1 MTKEQ
6 FTSATPFYIGR
17 KMYNGDSTYYFDNNS
32 IVRQIR
38 SSEDNRVILESYEC
52 NVVKIGRT
60 QFTVFTYVMGKH
72 VKAKLKFADLVPFED
87 QGPKYDGAGFTI
99 EDRGEDPE
107 ELTHHCD
114 DLSCNC
120 SI

>member
-17 KMYNGDSTYYFDNNS
+17 KKYNGDSTYYFDNNS
-32 IVRQIR
+32 IIRQVR
-38 SSEDNRVILESYEC
+38 SSEDDRVILESYEC

-72 VKAKLKFADLVPFED
+72 VQVKLKFADLHEFKTQE
-87 QGPKYDGAGFTI
+87 A
-99 EDRGEDPE
+99 
-107 ELTHHCD
+107 
-114 DLSCNC
+114 
-120 SI
+120 